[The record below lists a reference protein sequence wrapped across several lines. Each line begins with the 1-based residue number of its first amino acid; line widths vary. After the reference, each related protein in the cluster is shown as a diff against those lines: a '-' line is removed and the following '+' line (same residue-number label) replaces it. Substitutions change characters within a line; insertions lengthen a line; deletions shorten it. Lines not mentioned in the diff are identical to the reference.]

1 MVSTTAMIEELSI
14 VATTSPP
21 PGASLSPFP
30 RRNNG
35 RPFGPSVCLFPAAPP
50 LRGSSHQV
58 CGVVGGTRASARVGQ
73 HDDCCRAYDYCTLWR
88 VPLDVFLFSSSA
100 PRDDGWRRTYR
111 ATSQPKTGS
120 EVVQAAASLDRVLGS
135 GKGTNLGDH
144 DKAGRLR
151 AGCRQEDKH
160 LLQQY

>member
-21 PGASLSPFP
+21 PGASLSPSP
-30 RRNNG
+30 RRMNNG
-35 RPFGPSVCLFPAAPP
+35 RPFGRSVQYVFFLFPAAPP

-58 CGVVGGTRASARVGQ
+58 RSVVGQGVRELQLASGNTTVAVLMT
-73 HDDCCRAYDYCTLWR
+73 TLWR

-135 GKGTNLGDH
+135 GTKGN
-144 DKAGRLR
+144 KPGRP
-151 AGCRQEDKH
+151 
-160 LLQQY
+160 